1 VTPSG
6 LAVLLKPAGMTSFEV
21 VSWAR
26 RRFGERR
33 VGHAG
38 TLDPAAAGV
47 MVVAVGSA
55 TRWLSFLD
63 GTKGYVGEVAFGR
76 ATSTGD
82 ATGATLVQRVTTVT
96 EEGLRAVLPAFT
108 GTIRQRPPA
117 VSAVR
122 IDGRRAHERVRS
134 GEVVVVPKREVRIE
148 QLELLAFDEVR
159 QVARLAVTCSA
170 GTYIRSLAE
179 DLGTAL
185 EVPAHLSFL
194 VRTRAGAWNLAEAEA
209 LDDEGAPPFLWPVDT
224 GMGHWPRVDLDEPG
238 DILAFRQGKALAT
251 SGGPEGGLAIWHQG
265 RFAGLAR
272 RDGGL
277 LRPERVVPQV

>member
-1 VTPSG
+1 MTPSG

-26 RRFGERR
+26 RRFAERR

-47 MVVAVGSA
+47 MVVAVGTA

-82 ATGATLVQRVTTVT
+82 ATGTTLLQQATAVT
-96 EEGLRAVLPAFT
+96 EEVLRSLLPAFT

-122 IDGRRAHERVRS
+122 IEGRRAHERVRS
-134 GEVVVVPKREVRIE
+134 GEVVVVPEREVRIE
-148 QLELLAFDEVR
+148 QLELLAFDEAR

-179 DLGTAL
+179 DLGRAL

-194 VRTRAGAWNLAEAEA
+194 VRTRAGAWTLADAEA
-209 LDDEGAPPFLWPVDT
+209 LDEEGPSPVLWPVDT
-224 GMGHWPRVDLDEPG
+224 AMAHWPRVDLDAPDE
-238 DILAFRQGKALAT
+238 IMAFRQGKAQAST
-251 SGGPEGGLAIWHQG
+251 GGPEGKLAVWHLG

-272 RDGGL
+272 MDAGL
-277 LRPERVVPQV
+277 LRPERVVPQA